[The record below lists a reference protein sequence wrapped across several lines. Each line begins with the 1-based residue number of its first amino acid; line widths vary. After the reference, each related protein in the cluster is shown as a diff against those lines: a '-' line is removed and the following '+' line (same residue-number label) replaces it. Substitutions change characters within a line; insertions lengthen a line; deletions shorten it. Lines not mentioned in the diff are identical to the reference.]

1 MGRKKTAMMIG
12 IPTAAMLA
20 TGIGIESSL
29 SPYVGAAPIVAV
41 DKAPSHTEKISS
53 HTEAPMPKPTLSP
66 ADLDQAIQTL
76 AALAFAEFSETPAA
90 DRRSSLASDGTALAE
105 FSATENGNPV
115 KFMISV
121 QGKPGQKTY
130 DGFSVVETTEL
141 GETTATATLK
151 NGEWMGTAVDP
162 SIGLNENL
170 TGTEQMLVFTDGN
183 PEPPD
188 TKLEDVMFGW
198 QALKQN
204 AQTLLE
210 AANNS
215 GVLQK

>member
-1 MGRKKTAMMIG
+1 MGRKKTLVKIG
-12 IPTAAMLA
+12 APTAAILA
-20 TGIGIESSL
+20 IGFGVEQ
-29 SPYVGAAPIVAV
+29 VA
-41 DKAPSHTEKISS
+41 TS
-53 HTEAPMPKPTLSP
+53 HTEAAPVVVVKPAPSHDYSKTPEPLPTPTLAP
-66 ADLDQAIQTL
+66 ADLDNVIQSL
-76 AALAFAEFSETPAA
+76 AALAFAELKEAPAA
-90 DRRSSLASDGTALAE
+90 DQHSSLASDGTALAE

-115 KFMISV
+115 KFQISV

-130 DGFSVVETTEL
+130 DGFSVVETTDF
-141 GETTATATLK
+141 GEITAAATLQ

-183 PEPPD
+183 PDAPD
-188 TKLEDVMFGW
+188 THLDDIMFGW

-204 AQTLLE
+204 AQTLLA